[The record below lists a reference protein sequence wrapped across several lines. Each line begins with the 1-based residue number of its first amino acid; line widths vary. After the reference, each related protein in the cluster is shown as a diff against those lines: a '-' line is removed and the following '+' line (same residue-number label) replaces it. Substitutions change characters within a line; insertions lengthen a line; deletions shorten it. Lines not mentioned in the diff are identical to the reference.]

1 MHFHSFNVW
10 TTVQIILTK
19 YKLIKMS
26 TINLNSMKKWAGPIK
41 HLGIDEKS
49 PRLIGPILL
58 HFDILI
64 VRTPMNNAHKTC
76 LGAL

>member
-1 MHFHSFNVW
+1 MPCLKSQKNNDAHSFDVW

-64 VRTPMNNAHKTC
+64 VCMYSNE
-76 LGAL
+76 